1 MLQTLQIE
9 NYALIH
15 SLEIGFDKGFTV
27 ITGETGAGKS
37 ILMGALS
44 LILGSRADSDV
55 LFDKNHKCI
64 VEGTFDI
71 SGLSLQPFFE
81 QNDLDYQDT
90 TIIRREIN
98 EHGKSRAFINDT
110 PINLNTLKAFTSQL
124 IDIHSQHQNLLL
136 QNTDFRLGL
145 LDQFAHNQEILR
157 SYQETLAALRKAE
170 QAYGKLKQQCT
181 DEALQ
186 QEFNQFTIQE
196 LEKANLQLGEQEE
209 CEQSLQVL
217 THAEDIKT
225 HLYQAAGI
233 LSEQEG
239 DNILHQLKQVQNECA
254 ALKDITADYKEI
266 YDRLEAAH
274 IELKDIAYDIV
285 TKEQSVELNPQEI
298 ERINQRLDLIYG
310 LEQKYQVSTIREL
323 IDISDRLQRELSQHT
338 DHKEQLLEME
348 KECARLRKDTH
359 QAALKL
365 SASRKSI
372 LADFQKEMT
381 QRLRMLAMPD
391 NRFEIQLTQDEEYHH
406 NGMDSVVFLFSANE
420 GVAPAEIN
428 KMASG
433 GELSRLM
440 LAMKSAVTDST
451 FLPTVIFDE
460 IDTGISGETAH
471 RVATAMG
478 ELSHRHQVIA
488 ITHLPQIAANSDRH
502 YLVYKESSDNH
513 TITNLRCLSDSE
525 HERAIAQL
533 ISGSTIS
540 ETALRTARE
549 LIHNRKS

>member
-37 ILMGALS
+37 ILLGALS
-44 LILGSRADSDV
+44 LILGSRAETDV
-55 LFDKNHKCI
+55 LYDKQHKCI

-71 SGLSLQPFFE
+71 SELHLQSFFE
-81 QNDLDYQDT
+81 ENDLDYQDR

-110 PINLNTLKAFTSQL
+110 PVNLTTLKALTSQL

-136 QNTDFRLGL
+136 QSTDFRIGL
-145 LDQFAHNQEILR
+145 LDHYAHNQAILCD
-157 SYQETLAALRKAE
+157 YKKTLAALRKAE

-186 QEFNQFTIQE
+186 QEFNQFTVQE
-196 LEKANLQLGEQEE
+196 LEQANLQPGEQEE
-209 CEQSLQVL
+209 CEQSLQRL
-217 THAEDIKT
+217 THAEDIKA
-225 HLYQAAGI
+225 HLYQAAGL
-233 LSEQEG
+233 LSEQEEE
-239 DNILHQLKQVQNECA
+239 NILQMLKQVQHECA
-254 ALKDITADYKEI
+254 TLKEI
-266 YDRLEAAH
+266 STEYREIHDRLGTV
-274 IELKDIAYDIV
+274 IVELKDIAYDIV
-285 TKEQSVELNPQEI
+285 TKEQSVELNPKEI
-298 ERINQRLDLIYG
+298 ERIEHRLDLIYG
-310 LEQKYQVSTIREL
+310 LEQKYQVSTIGEL
-323 IDISDRLQRELSQHT
+323 VDISNKLQRELSQHT
-338 DHKEQLLEME
+338 DHKDQLLELE
-348 KECARLRKDTH
+348 KECTRLRKETYL
-359 QAALKL
+359 AAQRL
-365 SASRKSI
+365 SASRKAVI
-372 LADFQKEMT
+372 ANFQQEME
-381 QRLRMLAMPD
+381 QRLKRLAMP
-391 NRFEIQLTQDEEYHH
+391 NSRFEVQMVQDEEYHL

-420 GVAPAEIN
+420 GIAPADIN

-502 YLVYKESSDNH
+502 YLVYKECSGNR
-513 TITNLRCLSDSE
+513 TITQLRCLNDRE
-525 HERAIAQL
+525 HESTIAQL
-533 ISGSTIS
+533 ISGNTLS